1 MGNIDS
7 SEIWDNTL
15 EPNRAGAGYYKDDDV
30 FRDDYYRNQDWD
42 AERTPNRTP
51 VRTPGRTP
59 ARTAPPSPVPAA
71 PVEKERDRDKEAVAD
86 DGARTADP
94 STSAQAVAAEEIVSE
109 AAEAAQEQV
118 PKAEAGISVT
128 NELNIAKSQKTNQV
142 APEATSKSADVAT
155 SVVMKE
161 SHRHSSLRDVPFA
174 VLFILHMLLV
184 TAGIVFLN
192 VVYLRDMTQRK
203 LHNLQRWFPQLGA
216 AVVTGGMFATL
227 CQTLFRLYP
236 NFMVRSILWASTILT
251 FGAALMLISTSVP
264 ANLGV
269 GILCLIFSI
278 CQSLYACWVTS
289 RVRYAAD
296 LLFFSLRTVK
306 KVRGTYLISMWVL
319 LVASVWV
326 VFWSFGVVS
335 ALTFELAPLVVLA
348 LLVSLAWTLET
359 LRNVVCIATARNVAA
374 LYTTNAMHPHWDRSL
389 HSAFTSW
396 FGSICLGSLIVP
408 ILHVLRV
415 VARGLNRIHGDN
427 EFMFSCADCFY
438 KVTHSFTTY
447 ANNWAYVQ
455 VALHR
460 KTFVQASR
468 DTFSLFINKRLD
480 LIIET
485 DLTSSFCVLSGISGG
500 MLCVLICGGWTF
512 GTHKAL
518 TSSVSVVSF
527 FIGYFLVRIAMAVPQ
542 GAVCAHYVCY
552 CEDSTSPELASSP
565 VPERLKELLAD
576 IDPEI
581 AKQA

>member
-1 MGNIDS
+1 MGNIES
-7 SEIWDNTL
+7 SEIW
-15 EPNRAGAGYYKDDDV
+15 EPDRVEGYYRDDV
-30 FRDDYYRNQDWD
+30 FREDYYRNQDWD
-42 AERTPNRTP
+42 GERTP
-51 VRTPGRTP
+51 VRTPARTP
-59 ARTAPPSPVPAA
+59 ARTAPPSPAPA
-71 PVEKERDRDKEAVAD
+71 PVARDRDKEKEAVVD
-86 DGARTADP
+86 EEARSAVDP
-94 STSAQAVAAEEIVSE
+94 STPAQAASAEEIISE
-109 AAEAAQEQV
+109 APDAVQEQV
-118 PKAEAGISVT
+118 SSEEGGTTVT
-128 NELNIAKSQKTNQV
+128 NELNISKNQKTNQV
-142 APEATSKSADVAT
+142 APEATSKSADAAT
-155 SVVMKE
+155 SVVVKE
-161 SHRHSSLRDVPFA
+161 SRAGRFALRDVPFA
-174 VLFILHMLLV
+174 LLFVMHMLLV
-184 TAGIVFLN
+184 AAGIIFLN

-216 AVVTGGMFATL
+216 AVVVGGMFATL
-227 CQTLFRLYP
+227 CQTLFRLFP
-236 NFMVRSILWASTILT
+236 IIMVRSILWVSSVLT
-251 FGAALMLISTSVP
+251 FGAALMLISTSLP

-278 CQSLYACWVTS
+278 CQSLYACWVS
-289 RVRYAAD
+289 NRVRYAAD
-296 LLFFSLRTVK
+296 LLSFSLNTAK

-335 ALTFELAPLVVLA
+335 ALTFQLAPLVVLA

-359 LRNVVCIATARNVAA
+359 LRNVVCTATARGVAA
-374 LYTTNAMHPHWDRSL
+374 QYMTNAGHSHWDGSL

-408 ILHVLRV
+408 ILHVLRMM
-415 VARGLNRIHGDN
+415 ARGVNRIHGDN

-447 ANNWAYVQ
+447 ANQWAYVQ
-455 VALHR
+455 VAVHR
-460 KTFVQASR
+460 KSFVQASR
-468 DTFSLFINKRLD
+468 DTFNLFISKRLD
-480 LIIET
+480 IVIEG
-485 DLTSSFCVLSGISGG
+485 DLTSSFCVLSGIAGG
-500 MLCVLICGGWTF
+500 MLCVLVSGGWTF

-552 CEDSTSPELASSP
+552 SEDSTSPELASSP

-576 IDPEI
+576 IDTEI